1 MTFVFITPGDYSIKL
16 TISDDESGIVE
27 VTINDQTLDLNN
39 PIAGT
44 ASNGLIKLLKNGENY
59 DLSLRLNDPIL
70 ELIRDDKNE
79 YVYFDIYSTDMNG
92 NTLGALVTSD
102 YSKGVPGNSPPDF
115 PDIVEFQS
123 LGPDDVRLLSR
134 VDHMI
139 CVLPT
144 GTEPVLSVKYYVSP
158 VLITVMPDT
167 LPTEMYFY
175 Y

>member
-1 MTFVFITPGDYSIKL
+1 
-16 TISDDESGIVE
+16 
-27 VTINDQTLDLNN
+27 
-39 PIAGT
+39 
-44 ASNGLIKLLKNGENY
+44 
-59 DLSLRLNDPIL
+59 L

-79 YVYFDIYSTDMNG
+79 YVYFDIYSTDMKG
-92 NTLGALVTSD
+92 NTLGALVASD

-144 GTEPVLSVKYYVSP
+144 GTEQALSVKYYASP
-158 VLITVMPDT
+158 VFITVMPDT
-167 LPTEMYFY
+167 MPTEMYFY